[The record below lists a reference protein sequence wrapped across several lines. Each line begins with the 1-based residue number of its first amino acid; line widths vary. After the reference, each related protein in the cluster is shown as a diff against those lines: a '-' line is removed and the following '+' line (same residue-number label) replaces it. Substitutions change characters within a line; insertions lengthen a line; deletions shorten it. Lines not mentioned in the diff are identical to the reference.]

1 MAKNSKTNESGT
13 DDLINQ
19 LSDSGSDLVQ
29 TEKEERN
36 LYYVNIDGPIVEP
49 DKYRQVYSI
58 LRKASPDDIVILILN
73 TIGGLV
79 STTMQLY
86 NYLLTTNATTIA
98 EIHTAYSGGSVL
110 ALACDNI
117 HVAKF
122 GSVMIHSLSAGS
134 SGKMHEIEGQVAFF
148 NQFNDKTLR
157 ELYSGFLTE
166 AELKTV
172 FAGKDIWMMEDDILK
187 RLKNWKP
194 VRQRL
199 NEQILKEEKKSKIT
213 KTIKEKTK

>member
-1 MAKNSKTNESGT
+1 MAKCSKRNENVP
-13 DDLINQ
+13 DDLLDQISEN
-19 LSDSGSDLVQ
+19 GCDLVQ

-36 LYYVNIDGPIVEP
+36 LHYINIDGPIIDP

-58 LRKASPDDIVILILN
+58 LRKASLDDLVILILN
-73 TIGGLV
+73 TAGGLV

-122 GSVMIHSLSAGS
+122 GSMMIHSLSAGS

-166 AELKTV
+166 VEIKTV
-172 FAGKDIWMMEDDILK
+172 FDGKDIWMMEDDILK

-194 VRQRL
+194 VRQRITE
-199 NEQILKEEKKSKIT
+199 NNIKEEKKKVNKTGKI
-213 KTIKEKTK
+213 K